1 MSEVISLPKM
11 ESKPQFHAEEE
22 NKTIKTKKPV
32 EPGIIY
38 LSRIPTLMNVNIVRR
53 SFERFGETGRIFL
66 QPDSKKSWMNV
77 RDFVFNI
84 YWCH

>member
-1 MSEVISLPKM
+1 M
-11 ESKPQFHAEEE
+11 EDEAHFNEDEE
-22 NKTIKTKKPV
+22 NKTIKKKKSV

-66 QPDSKKSWMNV
+66 QPDSKNPIKQVTSFTKSL
-77 RDFVFNI
+77 
-84 YWCH
+84 HL